1 MFIRLIRLKKQI
13 ETGQMRD
20 PITEIPLGHYEPPL
34 NIDSDIIYGAS
45 QENFAYA
52 NIGKYRIVS
61 QLYQRTRSTRSCRLL
76 LMLETVLLPS
86 TAR

>member
-1 MFIRLIRLKKQI
+1 MFIRLIRLKKTNRNWTN
-13 ETGQMRD
+13 ERPD
-20 PITEIPLGHYEPPL
+20 KPKVIPRGHYEPPL

-52 NIGKYRIVS
+52 NIGKYRMVP
-61 QLYQRTRSTRSCRLL
+61 QLYQCARSCRLL
-76 LMLETVLLPS
+76 LMFETVLLQS

>member
-20 PITEIPLGHYEPPL
+20 PITESYSLGSPL

-52 NIGKYRIVS
+52 NIGKYRMVS
-61 QLYQRTRSTRSCRLL
+61 QLYQRARSCRLL
-76 LMLETVLLPS
+76 LMFETVLLPS